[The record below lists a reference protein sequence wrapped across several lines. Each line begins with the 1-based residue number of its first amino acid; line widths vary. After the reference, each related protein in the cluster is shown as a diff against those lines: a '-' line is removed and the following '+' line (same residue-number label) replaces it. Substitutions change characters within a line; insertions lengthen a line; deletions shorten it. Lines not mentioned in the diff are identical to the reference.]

1 MKKRQKRQ
9 CSPSQSTSPRSSATP
24 YSLSLPSVSSAVHF
38 SLLSSVLPP
47 CSSVSSVVVL
57 RPEPQRMIYWFHC
70 LSIFPPQEVCF
81 MFESLSQRLDSVFD
95 RLRGK
100 GKVTEKDVTD
110 AMREVRQALLEADV
124 NFKLVKQFV
133 SRVQERAVGV
143 EVLESLSP
151 AQQVIGIVH
160 EELVKMLGG
169 EDDAKG
175 KIQFAG
181 QPPTIIMLVGLQGSG
196 KTTQAAKLAN
206 YFRKQGQKPGMVAAD
221 MQRPAA
227 VQQLQQLGRQ
237 LDIPVYAE
245 PAGNKP
251 VDITQRSLKWAREQA
266 LTILIL
272 DTAGRLHIDEDLMHE
287 VATIR
292 QRTQPQEV
300 LLVVDAMT
308 GQDAVR
314 VSDEFNKT
322 VGLTGL
328 ILTKMDGDARG
339 GAALS
344 VRQVTGVPIKFM
356 GTGEKLDALEQFYP
370 DRLAQ
375 RILGMGDVMSLI
387 ERAREQVDEQQAAK
401 MAKKMG
407 SGHFDLEDFL
417 QQMRQVRK
425 MGPMAQLL
433 EMIPGMGK
441 ALSDPQVK
449 AALEGDQMKQ
459 TEAIILSMTMEE
471 RHNPDI
477 LNGSRK
483 RRIAK
488 GSGTTPQ
495 EINQL
500 LASFKQ
506 AQTMMKQMMAMQ
518 QPGRK
523 GRRGRFGGVGGGLG
537 GLGGLGGGSPFGQ

>member
-1 MKKRQKRQ
+1 
-9 CSPSQSTSPRSSATP
+9 
-24 YSLSLPSVSSAVHF
+24 
-38 SLLSSVLPP
+38 
-47 CSSVSSVVVL
+47 
-57 RPEPQRMIYWFHC
+57 
-70 LSIFPPQEVCF
+70 
-81 MFESLSQRLDSVFD
+81 MFESLSQRLDSVFE

-100 GKVTEKDVTD
+100 GRITEQDVTE

-133 SRVQERAVGV
+133 ARVQERAMATVGA
-143 EVLESLSP
+143 EVLSGVTA
-151 AQQVIGIVH
+151 AQQIFGIVH
-160 EELVKMLGG
+160 EELVTMLGG
-169 EDDAKG
+169 EDEGSG

-181 QPPTIIMLVGLQGSG
+181 APPTILMLVGLQGSG
-196 KTTQAAKLAN
+196 KTTHAGKLAN
-206 YFRKQGQKPGMVAAD
+206 WFRKNGQKPGMVAAD

-227 VQQLQQLGRQ
+227 VQQLQQIGRQ

-287 VATIR
+287 VAIIR

-314 VSDEFNKT
+314 VADEFNKT

-370 DRLAQ
+370 NRLAQ

-387 ERAREQVDEQQAAK
+387 ERAREQIDEKQAEK
-401 MAKKMG
+401 MARKMG
-407 SGHFDLEDFL
+407 TGRFDLEDFL
-417 QQMRQVRK
+417 QQMRSMRK

-523 GRRGRFGGVGGGLG
+523 GRRGRLGGLGGGLG

>member
-1 MKKRQKRQ
+1 
-9 CSPSQSTSPRSSATP
+9 
-24 YSLSLPSVSSAVHF
+24 
-38 SLLSSVLPP
+38 
-47 CSSVSSVVVL
+47 
-57 RPEPQRMIYWFHC
+57 
-70 LSIFPPQEVCF
+70 
-81 MFESLSQRLDSVFD
+81 MFESLSQRLDSVFE

-100 GKVTEKDVTD
+100 GRITEQDVTE

-133 SRVQERAVGV
+133 ARVQERAMATVGA
-143 EVLESLSP
+143 EVLSGVTA
-151 AQQVIGIVH
+151 AQQIFGIVH
-160 EELVKMLGG
+160 EELVTMLGG
-169 EDDAKG
+169 EDEGSG

-181 QPPTIIMLVGLQGSG
+181 APPTIIMLVGLQGSG
-196 KTTQAAKLAN
+196 KTTHAGKLAN
-206 YFRKQGQKPGMVAAD
+206 WFRKNGQKPGMVAAD

-227 VQQLQQLGRQ
+227 VQQLQQIGRQ

-314 VSDEFNKT
+314 VADEFNKT

-387 ERAREQVDEQQAAK
+387 ERAREQIDEKQAEK
-401 MAKKMG
+401 MARKMG
-407 SGHFDLEDFL
+407 TGRFDLEDFL
-417 QQMRQVRK
+417 QQMRSMRK

-441 ALSDPQVK
+441 AMSDPQVK

-523 GRRGRFGGVGGGLG
+523 GRRGRLGGLGGGGGLG
-537 GLGGLGGGSPFGQ
+537 GLGGLGGGGPFGQ

>member
-1 MKKRQKRQ
+1 
-9 CSPSQSTSPRSSATP
+9 
-24 YSLSLPSVSSAVHF
+24 
-38 SLLSSVLPP
+38 
-47 CSSVSSVVVL
+47 
-57 RPEPQRMIYWFHC
+57 
-70 LSIFPPQEVCF
+70 
-81 MFESLSQRLDSVFD
+81 MFESLSQRLDSVFE

-100 GKVTEKDVTD
+100 GRITEQDVTE

-133 SRVQERAVGV
+133 ARVQERAMATVGA
-143 EVLESLSP
+143 EVLSGVTA
-151 AQQVIGIVH
+151 AQQIFGIVH
-160 EELVKMLGG
+160 EELVTMLGG
-169 EDDAKG
+169 EDEGSG

-181 QPPTIIMLVGLQGSG
+181 APPTIIMLVGLQGSG
-196 KTTQAAKLAN
+196 KTTHAGKLAN
-206 YFRKQGQKPGMVAAD
+206 WFRKNGQKPGMVAAD

-227 VQQLQQLGRQ
+227 VQQLQQIGRQ

-287 VATIR
+287 VAIIR

-314 VSDEFNKT
+314 VADEFNKT

-387 ERAREQVDEQQAAK
+387 ERAREQIDEKQAEK
-401 MAKKMG
+401 MARKMG
-407 SGHFDLEDFL
+407 TGRFDLEDFL
-417 QQMRQVRK
+417 QQMRSMRK

-441 ALSDPQVK
+441 AMSDPQVK

-523 GRRGRFGGVGGGLG
+523 GRRGRLGGLGGGLG
-537 GLGGLGGGSPFGQ
+537 GLGGLGGGGPFGQ

>member
-1 MKKRQKRQ
+1 
-9 CSPSQSTSPRSSATP
+9 
-24 YSLSLPSVSSAVHF
+24 
-38 SLLSSVLPP
+38 
-47 CSSVSSVVVL
+47 
-57 RPEPQRMIYWFHC
+57 
-70 LSIFPPQEVCF
+70 
-81 MFESLSQRLDSVFD
+81 MFESLSQRLDSVFE

-100 GKVTEKDVTD
+100 SRITEQDVTE

-133 SRVQERAVGV
+133 ARVQERAMATVGT
-143 EVLESLSP
+143 EVLSGVTA
-151 AQQVIGIVH
+151 AQQIFGFVH
-160 EELVKMLGG
+160 EELVAMLGG
-169 EDDAKG
+169 EEDGSG

-181 QPPTIIMLVGLQGSG
+181 APPTILMLVGLQGSG
-196 KTTQAAKLAN
+196 KTTQAGKLAN
-206 YFRKQGQKPGMVAAD
+206 WFRKNGQKAGIVAAD

-227 VQQLQQLGRQ
+227 VQQLQQIGKQ
-237 LDIPVYAE
+237 LDIPIYAE

-251 VDITQRSLKWAREQA
+251 IDITQRSLKWAREQA
-266 LTILIL
+266 LTVLIL
-272 DTAGRLHIDEDLMHE
+272 DTAGRLHIDEDLMGE

-314 VSDEFNKT
+314 VADEFNKT

-356 GTGEKLDALEQFYP
+356 GTGEKLDALEPFYP

-387 ERAREQVDEQQAAK
+387 ERAREQIDEKQAEK
-401 MAKKMG
+401 MARKMG
-407 SGHFDLEDFL
+407 TGRFDLEDFL
-417 QQMRQVRK
+417 QQMRQMRK

-441 ALSDPQVK
+441 ALNDPQVK
-449 AALEGDQMKQ
+449 EALEGDQMKQ
-459 TEAIILSMTMEE
+459 TEAIILSMTAEE

-518 QPGRK
+518 QGGKGGKGGK
-523 GRRGRFGGVGGGLG
+523 GRRGRFGGLGGGLG
-537 GLGGLGGGSPFGQ
+537 GLGGLGPFG

>member
-1 MKKRQKRQ
+1 
-9 CSPSQSTSPRSSATP
+9 
-24 YSLSLPSVSSAVHF
+24 
-38 SLLSSVLPP
+38 
-47 CSSVSSVVVL
+47 
-57 RPEPQRMIYWFHC
+57 
-70 LSIFPPQEVCF
+70 
-81 MFESLSQRLDSVFD
+81 
-95 RLRGK
+95 
-100 GKVTEKDVTD
+100 
-110 AMREVRQALLEADV
+110 
-124 NFKLVKQFV
+124 
-133 SRVQERAVGV
+133 
-143 EVLESLSP
+143 
-151 AQQVIGIVH
+151 
-160 EELVKMLGG
+160 
-169 EDDAKG
+169 
-175 KIQFAG
+175 
-181 QPPTIIMLVGLQGSG
+181 MLVGLQGSG
-196 KTTQAAKLAN
+196 KTTHAGKLAN
-206 YFRKQGQKPGMVAAD
+206 WFRKNGQKPGMVAAD

-227 VQQLQQLGRQ
+227 VQQLQQIGRQ

-266 LTILIL
+266 LTVLIL
-272 DTAGRLHIDEDLMHE
+272 DTAGRLHIDEDLMGE

-314 VSDEFNKT
+314 VADEFNKT

-356 GTGEKLDALEQFYP
+356 GTGEKLDALEPFYP

-387 ERAREQVDEQQAAK
+387 ERAREQIDEKQAEK
-401 MAKKMG
+401 MARKMG
-407 SGHFDLEDFL
+407 TGRFDLEDFL
-417 QQMRQVRK
+417 QQMRQMRK

-441 ALSDPQVK
+441 ALNDPQVK
-449 AALEGDQMKQ
+449 EALEGDQMKQ
-459 TEAIILSMTMEE
+459 TEAIILSMTAEE

-518 QPGRK
+518 QPGKK
-523 GRRGRFGGVGGGLG
+523 GRKGRFGGMGGGMGGLG
-537 GLGGLGGGSPFGQ
+537 SLGGGSPFGL

>member
-1 MKKRQKRQ
+1 
-9 CSPSQSTSPRSSATP
+9 
-24 YSLSLPSVSSAVHF
+24 
-38 SLLSSVLPP
+38 
-47 CSSVSSVVVL
+47 
-57 RPEPQRMIYWFHC
+57 
-70 LSIFPPQEVCF
+70 
-81 MFESLSQRLDSVFD
+81 MFESLSQRLDSVFE

-100 GKVTEKDVTD
+100 GRITEQDVTE

-133 SRVQERAVGV
+133 ARVQERAMATVGA
-143 EVLESLSP
+143 EVLSGVTA
-151 AQQVIGIVH
+151 AQQIFGIVH
-160 EELVKMLGG
+160 EELVTMLGG
-169 EDDAKG
+169 EDEGSG

-181 QPPTIIMLVGLQGSG
+181 APPTIIMLVGLQGSG
-196 KTTQAAKLAN
+196 KTTHAGKLAN
-206 YFRKQGQKPGMVAAD
+206 WFRKNGQKPGMVAAD

-227 VQQLQQLGRQ
+227 VQQLQQIGRQ

-314 VSDEFNKT
+314 VADEFNKT

-387 ERAREQVDEQQAAK
+387 ERAREQIDEKQAEK
-401 MAKKMG
+401 MARKMG
-407 SGHFDLEDFL
+407 TGRFDLEDFL
-417 QQMRQVRK
+417 QQMRSMRK

-441 ALSDPQVK
+441 AMSDPQVK

-523 GRRGRFGGVGGGLG
+523 GRRGRLGGLGGGLG
-537 GLGGLGGGSPFGQ
+537 GLGGLGGGGPFGQ

>member
-1 MKKRQKRQ
+1 
-9 CSPSQSTSPRSSATP
+9 
-24 YSLSLPSVSSAVHF
+24 
-38 SLLSSVLPP
+38 
-47 CSSVSSVVVL
+47 
-57 RPEPQRMIYWFHC
+57 
-70 LSIFPPQEVCF
+70 
-81 MFESLSQRLDSVFD
+81 MFESLSQRLDSVFE

-100 GKVTEKDVTD
+100 SRITEQDVTE

-133 SRVQERAVGV
+133 ARVQERAMTTVGA
-143 EVLESLSP
+143 EVLSGVTA
-151 AQQVIGIVH
+151 AQQIFGFVH
-160 EELVKMLGG
+160 EELVAMLGG
-169 EDDAKG
+169 EEDGSG

-181 QPPTIIMLVGLQGSG
+181 APPTVLMLVGLQGSG
-196 KTTQAAKLAN
+196 KTTQAGKLAN
-206 YFRKQGQKPGMVAAD
+206 WFRKNGQKAGIVAAD

-227 VQQLQQLGRQ
+227 VQQLQQIGKQ
-237 LDIPVYAE
+237 LDIPIYAE

-251 VDITQRSLKWAREQA
+251 IDITQRSLKWAREQA
-266 LTILIL
+266 LTVLIL

-314 VSDEFNKT
+314 VADEFNKT

-356 GTGEKLDALEQFYP
+356 GTGEKLDALEPFYP

-387 ERAREQVDEQQAAK
+387 ERAREQIDEKQAEK
-401 MAKKMG
+401 MARKMG
-407 SGHFDLEDFL
+407 TGRFDLEDFL
-417 QQMRQVRK
+417 QQMRQMRK

-441 ALSDPQVK
+441 ALNDPQVK
-449 AALEGDQMKQ
+449 EALEGDQMKQ
-459 TEAIILSMTMEE
+459 TEAIILSMTSEE

-518 QPGRK
+518 QGGKGGKGGK
-523 GRRGRFGGVGGGLG
+523 GRRGRFGGLGGGLG
-537 GLGGLGGGSPFGQ
+537 GLGGLGPFG

>member
-1 MKKRQKRQ
+1 
-9 CSPSQSTSPRSSATP
+9 
-24 YSLSLPSVSSAVHF
+24 
-38 SLLSSVLPP
+38 
-47 CSSVSSVVVL
+47 
-57 RPEPQRMIYWFHC
+57 
-70 LSIFPPQEVCF
+70 

-100 GKVTEKDVTD
+100 GKITEKDVTD

-133 SRVQERAVGV
+133 ARVQERALGQ
-143 EVLESLSP
+143 EVLNSLTP

-160 EELVKMLGG
+160 DELVEMLGG
-169 EDDAKG
+169 ADAG
-175 KIQFAG
+175 KSKLEFAG
-181 QPPTIIMLVGLQGSG
+181 APPTIWMLVGLQGVG
-196 KTTQAAKLAN
+196 KTTHVAKLAA
-206 YFRKQGQKPGMVAAD
+206 YYRKQGQKVGMVAGD

-245 PAGNKP
+245 PQGAKP
-251 VDITQRSLKWAREQA
+251 VDISVRAVRWAREQA
-266 LTILIL
+266 LTVLIL
-272 DTAGRLHIDEDLMHE
+272 DTAGRLHVDEALMDE

-292 QRTQPQEV
+292 ERTNPQEV

-308 GQDAVR
+308 GQEAVR
-314 VSDEFNKT
+314 VADEFNKA

-356 GTGEKLDALEQFYP
+356 GTGEKTDALEPFYA
-370 DRLAQ
+370 DRLAT
-375 RILGMGDVMSLI
+375 RILGMGDVMTLI
-387 ERAREQVDEQQAAK
+387 ERAREQMDEKQAIQLQKK
-401 MAKKMG
+401 MANA
-407 SGHFDLEDFL
+407 SFDLDDFL
-417 QQMRQVRK
+417 NQMRQIRK
-425 MGPMAQLL
+425 MGPLTQLM

-441 ALSDPQVK
+441 ALSDPEMK
-449 AALEGDQMKQ
+449 EALEGDQMKW
-459 TEAIILSMTMEE
+459 TEAIILSMTAEE
-471 RHNPDI
+471 RHNPDM

-483 RRIAK
+483 RRIAR
-488 GSGTTPQ
+488 GSGRSVQ

-506 AQTMMKQMMAMQ
+506 SQKMMKQVMGMQ
-518 QPGRK
+518 K
-523 GRRGRFGGVGGGLG
+523 GGLRGRMKALNSLGSMGGGM
-537 GLGGLGGGSPFGQ
+537 PFGM

>member
-1 MKKRQKRQ
+1 
-9 CSPSQSTSPRSSATP
+9 
-24 YSLSLPSVSSAVHF
+24 
-38 SLLSSVLPP
+38 
-47 CSSVSSVVVL
+47 
-57 RPEPQRMIYWFHC
+57 
-70 LSIFPPQEVCF
+70 
-81 MFESLSQRLDSVFD
+81 MFESLSQRLDSVFE

-100 GKVTEKDVTD
+100 SRITEQDVTE

-133 SRVQERAVGV
+133 ARVQERAMTTVGA
-143 EVLESLSP
+143 EVLSGVTA
-151 AQQVIGIVH
+151 AQQIFGFVH
-160 EELVKMLGG
+160 EELVAMLGG
-169 EDDAKG
+169 EEDGSG

-181 QPPTIIMLVGLQGSG
+181 APPTVLMLVGLQGSG
-196 KTTQAAKLAN
+196 KTTQAGKLAN
-206 YFRKQGQKPGMVAAD
+206 WFRKNGQKAGIVAAD

-227 VQQLQQLGRQ
+227 VQQLQQIGKQ

-251 VDITQRSLKWAREQA
+251 IDITQRSLKWAREQA
-266 LTILIL
+266 LTVLIL

-314 VSDEFNKT
+314 VADEFNKT

-356 GTGEKLDALEQFYP
+356 GTGEKLDALEPFYP

-387 ERAREQVDEQQAAK
+387 ERAREQIDEKQAEK
-401 MAKKMG
+401 MARKMG
-407 SGHFDLEDFL
+407 TGRFDLEDFL
-417 QQMRQVRK
+417 QQMRQMRK

-441 ALSDPQVK
+441 ALNDPQVK
-449 AALEGDQMKQ
+449 EALEGDQMKQ
-459 TEAIILSMTMEE
+459 TEAIILSMTSEE

-518 QPGRK
+518 QGGKGGKGGK
-523 GRRGRFGGVGGGLG
+523 GRRGRFGGLGGGLG
-537 GLGGLGGGSPFGQ
+537 GLGGLGPFG

>member
-1 MKKRQKRQ
+1 
-9 CSPSQSTSPRSSATP
+9 
-24 YSLSLPSVSSAVHF
+24 
-38 SLLSSVLPP
+38 
-47 CSSVSSVVVL
+47 
-57 RPEPQRMIYWFHC
+57 
-70 LSIFPPQEVCF
+70 
-81 MFESLSQRLDSVFD
+81 MFESLSQRLDSVFE

-100 GKVTEKDVTD
+100 GRITEQDVTE

-133 SRVQERAVGV
+133 ARVQERAMAAVGT
-143 EVLESLSP
+143 EVLSGVTA
-151 AQQVIGIVH
+151 AQQIFGIVH
-160 EELVKMLGG
+160 EELVTMLGG
-169 EDDAKG
+169 EDEGSG

-181 QPPTIIMLVGLQGSG
+181 APPTIIMLVGLQGSG
-196 KTTQAAKLAN
+196 KTTHAGKLAN
-206 YFRKQGQKPGMVAAD
+206 WFRKNGQKPGMVAAD

-227 VQQLQQLGRQ
+227 VQQLQQIGRQ

-314 VSDEFNKT
+314 VADEFNKT

-356 GTGEKLDALEQFYP
+356 GTGEKLDALEQYYP

-387 ERAREQVDEQQAAK
+387 ERAREQIDEKQAEK
-401 MAKKMG
+401 MARKMG
-407 SGHFDLEDFL
+407 MGRFDLEDFL
-417 QQMRQVRK
+417 QQMRQMRK

-523 GRRGRFGGVGGGLG
+523 GRKGRFGGMGGGMG

>member
-1 MKKRQKRQ
+1 
-9 CSPSQSTSPRSSATP
+9 
-24 YSLSLPSVSSAVHF
+24 
-38 SLLSSVLPP
+38 
-47 CSSVSSVVVL
+47 
-57 RPEPQRMIYWFHC
+57 
-70 LSIFPPQEVCF
+70 
-81 MFESLSQRLDSVFD
+81 MFESLSQRLDSVFE

-100 GKVTEKDVTD
+100 GRITEQDVTE

-133 SRVQERAVGV
+133 ARVQERAMATVGA
-143 EVLESLSP
+143 EVLSGVTA
-151 AQQVIGIVH
+151 AQQIFGIVH
-160 EELVKMLGG
+160 EELVTMLGG
-169 EDDAKG
+169 EDEGSG

-181 QPPTIIMLVGLQGSG
+181 APPTIIMLVGLQGSG
-196 KTTQAAKLAN
+196 KTTHAGKLAN
-206 YFRKQGQKPGMVAAD
+206 WFRKNGQKPGMVAAD

-227 VQQLQQLGRQ
+227 VQQLQQIGRQ

-272 DTAGRLHIDEDLMHE
+272 DTAGRLHVDEDLMHE

-314 VSDEFNKT
+314 VADEFNKT

-387 ERAREQVDEQQAAK
+387 ERAREQIDEKQAEK
-401 MAKKMG
+401 MARKMG
-407 SGHFDLEDFL
+407 TGRFDLEDFL
-417 QQMRQVRK
+417 QQMRQMRK

-523 GRRGRFGGVGGGLG
+523 GRRGRFGGLGGGGGLG
-537 GLGGLGGGSPFGQ
+537 GLGGLGGGNPFGQ

>member
-1 MKKRQKRQ
+1 M
-9 CSPSQSTSPRSSATP
+9 
-24 YSLSLPSVSSAVHF
+24 
-38 SLLSSVLPP
+38 
-47 CSSVSSVVVL
+47 
-57 RPEPQRMIYWFHC
+57 
-70 LSIFPPQEVCF
+70 
-81 MFESLSQRLDSVFD
+81 
-95 RLRGK
+95 RGK
-100 GKVTEKDVTD
+100 SRITEQDVTD

-133 SRVQERAVGV
+133 ARVQERAMATVGA
-143 EVLESLSP
+143 EVLSGVTA
-151 AQQVIGIVH
+151 AQQIFGFVH
-160 EELVKMLGG
+160 EELVAMLGG
-169 EDDAKG
+169 EEDGSG

-181 QPPTIIMLVGLQGSG
+181 APPTILMLVGLQGSG
-196 KTTQAAKLAN
+196 KTTQAGKLAN
-206 YFRKQGQKPGMVAAD
+206 WFRKNGQKAGIVAAD

-227 VQQLQQLGRQ
+227 VQQLQQIGKQ

-251 VDITQRSLKWAREQA
+251 IDITQRSLKWAREQA
-266 LTILIL
+266 LTVLIL
-272 DTAGRLHIDEDLMHE
+272 DTAGRLHIDEDLMGE

-314 VSDEFNKT
+314 VADEFNKT

-356 GTGEKLDALEQFYP
+356 GTGEKLDALEPFYP

-387 ERAREQVDEQQAAK
+387 ERAREQIDEKQAEK
-401 MAKKMG
+401 MARKMG
-407 SGHFDLEDFL
+407 TGRFDLEDFL
-417 QQMRQVRK
+417 QQMRQMRK

-441 ALSDPQVK
+441 ALKDP
-449 AALEGDQMKQ
+449 
-459 TEAIILSMTMEE
+459 
-471 RHNPDI
+471 
-477 LNGSRK
+477 
-483 RRIAK
+483 
-488 GSGTTPQ
+488 
-495 EINQL
+495 
-500 LASFKQ
+500 
-506 AQTMMKQMMAMQ
+506 
-518 QPGRK
+518 
-523 GRRGRFGGVGGGLG
+523 
-537 GLGGLGGGSPFGQ
+537 